1 MPNLPAEVFVG
12 VLMPYV
18 GYKKK
23 IMRTLRRLSKGHYAR
38 IQTYK
43 GLLNTVK
50 WRERTW
56 KEAALGVIRWE
67 TAFYSDLTRVIEESE
82 ELMVHHDSALDYIKS
97 LSIAVRAMIR
107 SDHYQYLVYA
117 VRKTDRTISRRE
129 FLEGDERYVEIEVGK
144 TFIVGV
150 LVDESRTKEF
160 LREMLAR
167 VRAEPKYDL
176 VGDN

>member
-56 KEAALGVIRWE
+56 KEAVLAGVRWKN
-67 TAFYSDLTRVIEESE
+67 AFAADLTRVIEKSES
-82 ELMVHHDSALDYIKS
+82 LMVYHDTA
-97 LSIAVRAMIR
+97 
-107 SDHYQYLVYA
+107 
-117 VRKTDRTISRRE
+117 
-129 FLEGDERYVEIEVGK
+129 
-144 TFIVGV
+144 
-150 LVDESRTKEF
+150 
-160 LREMLAR
+160 
-167 VRAEPKYDL
+167 
-176 VGDN
+176 